1 MYHIY
6 EVVKCYLIRA
16 YPWSKKHMVNDWE
29 NIIASWEESE
39 QCQQVWLTP
48 KTAGELQVLAAV
60 QRHEKFAIFTIT

>member
-1 MYHIY
+1 
-6 EVVKCYLIRA
+6 
-16 YPWSKKHMVNDWE
+16 MVNDWE

-48 KTAGELQVLAAV
+48 KTAGELQVVAAV